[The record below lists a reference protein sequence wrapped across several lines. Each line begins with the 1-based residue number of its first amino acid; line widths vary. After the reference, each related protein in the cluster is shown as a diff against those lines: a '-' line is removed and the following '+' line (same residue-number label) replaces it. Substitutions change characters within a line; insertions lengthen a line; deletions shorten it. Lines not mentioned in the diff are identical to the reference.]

1 MYQPEQMIDAHQHLW
16 MPSERHYPWLEQA
29 GPPLDAD
36 FGPEDVAADIAAAG
50 ITGTVLVQAADSYED
65 TFYLVSVA
73 RTTPTVVGVVGWA
86 PLDRPAEA
94 AVALDLYAQA
104 PVIRG
109 IRVLNHDY
117 DDPRWLLRPG
127 VTAGIELL
135 APRGYSLDVV
145 SVLPEH
151 LASVPELARRHPGLT
166 IVIDHLA
173 KPDVAGAGWEPWASL
188 LADAAAEPNVSI
200 KISGLATSSAPG
212 WTFLDWQR
220 YVDHAIAVFGSGRIM
235 LGSDWPVS
243 TLAGDFG
250 GVWMAQREVISA
262 LSDAE
267 QDDILFRTAT
277 RSYRLEDTP

>member
-16 MPSERHYPWLEQA
+16 LPSERHYPWLEQA
-29 GPPLDAD
+29 GPPLEAD
-36 FGPEDVAADIAAAG
+36 FGPEDVASDIAAAG
-50 ITGTVLVQAADSYED
+50 ITGTVLVQSADSFED
-65 TFYLVSVA
+65 TFYMVSVA
-73 RTTPTVVGVVGWA
+73 QTTPTVVGVVGWA

-94 AVALDLYAQA
+94 AVALDLYARA

-117 DDPRWLLRPG
+117 DDPRWLLRPE

-145 SVLPEH
+145 STIPEH
-151 LASVPELARRHPGLT
+151 LASFPELARRHPELT

-212 WTFLDWQR
+212 WTFQDWQR

-262 LSDAE
+262 LSEAE